1 MSLESI
7 CLSWVESFGGVFQSG
22 FVPSDFFK
30 SLLFA
35 RCFAHHDIME
45 TEGGGGRESFTLPKI
60 SSEQLDGCPPAPT
73 AMPPVPEAAE
83 TAAQFFGA
91 IQGDLK
97 MLSAPVVRQP

>member
-1 MSLESI
+1 MRYRFE
-7 CLSWVESFGGVFQSG
+7 EQFGVYLPVAS
-22 FVPSDFFK
+22 
-30 SLLFA
+30 
-35 RCFAHHDIME
+35 HIME

-60 SSEQLDGCPPAPT
+60 SSEQLGGCPPAPT

-83 TAAQFFGA
+83 TAAQFFAA

>member
-1 MSLESI
+1 MTLDSI
-7 CLSWVESFGGVFQSG
+7 FLSWVESFGGVFQSG
-22 FVPSDFFK
+22 FVPSDFFN

-60 SSEQLDGCPPAPT
+60 SSEQLDGCPPCPYCHA
-73 AMPPVPEAAE
+73 PVPEAAE
-83 TAAQFFGA
+83 TAAQFFAA